1 MSLALQKL
9 VLAIVLSTIVAF
21 AAGVEAGRAL
31 ATQLPTNA
39 DPAPALMIGTLTPD
53 NSAPPSRCTSSLGPE
68 DYETCKAQ
76 FGEP

>member
-9 VLAIVLSTIVAF
+9 MLAIVLTTIVAF

-31 ATQLPTNA
+31 ANQLPTNA
-39 DPAPALMIGTLTPD
+39 APAPALMTGTPD
-53 NSAPPSRCTSSLGPE
+53 NSAPPKVCTSSLGPE

>member
-9 VLAIVLSTIVAF
+9 VLAIVLTTIVAF

-31 ATQLPTNA
+31 ASQQPA
-39 DPAPALMIGTLTPD
+39 HAAPAPALVIGTLTPD
-53 NSAPPSRCTSSLGPE
+53 NSAPPRRCTSSLGPE